1 MGTGVTLILVL
12 AALVQVHANVA
23 LSSLRSPFGAPQ
35 SASVFKPRS
44 QFQTPRVG
52 REAVATHAVPTLLP
66 YFGNP
71 KLWNPE
77 EGIGKPDEEAD
88 WYVETTKTGR
98 IPVTQKHGFAIIQ
111 NVKYPQPLADAINA
125 ADFDIG
131 LGPGKYMN
139 KASVRYRPMG
149 PGVSSP
155 GGMPVRE
162 VRVPGVPVEDLMKWL
177 EKSGRVKKSHA
188 AEMYEKNIPL
198 KKEMWKEA
206 KAKYLEDLEAKM
218 STTEYGK
225 EDFAKIKAHMENPMT
240 PYGLK
245 ALLRSKPKAAAE
257 APAEEKAPAKEEA
270 PAEPEAAAEEAPA
283 EEAPAPADEG
293 KEMAL
298 SAWSLSNMFA
308 VPTLG
313 LVAFFVGGAVTFSV
327 FGFRHG
333 TSSLRKEPLLNG
345 HS

>member
-1 MGTGVTLILVL
+1 MGTSVTLILVL

-23 LSSLRSPFGAPQ
+23 LSSLRSPFVAPQ

-77 EGIGKPDEEAD
+77 EGVVKPDEEAD

-98 IPVTQKHGFAIIQ
+98 IPVKTKHGFAIVQ

-131 LGPGKYMN
+131 LGPGHLMN

-149 PGVSSP
+149 PGP
-155 GGMPVRE
+155 KKGMTVRE
-162 VRVPGVPVEDLMKWL
+162 VRVPGVPAEDLMKWL

-188 AEMYEKNIPL
+188 AEMYEQRMS
-198 KKEMWKEA
+198 KKDEFWKEA
-206 KAKYLEDLEAKM
+206 TAKYLEGLEAQM

-225 EDFAKIKAHMENPMT
+225 EDFAKIKAFMENPQ
-240 PYGLK
+240 
-245 ALLRSKPKAAAE
+245 AAAE

-283 EEAPAPADEG
+283 EEAPAPAEEG

-298 SAWSLSNMFA
+298 SAWSLSNMFV

-313 LVAFFVGGAVTFSV
+313 LIAFFVGGAVTFSV
-327 FGFRHG
+327 FGFRRG
-333 TSSLRKEPLLNG
+333 TSSLREEPLLNG